1 MTKAYYAH
9 SVPERGIEEWQGLAE
24 HLHAVALLAGK
35 MGAPLGLERA
45 CFAAGL
51 FHDLGKYSAAFQR
64 RLAGVDVRVDHST
77 AGGKAL
83 LEVTGG
89 TDQQMAEFI
98 AYAIL
103 GHHAG
108 LPDRRNETDACYDWR
123 IGNAPEIDLVWRKE
137 LGPLPADLAPLDL
150 MRRFPKGQ
158 DSHSKQK
165 FAFAWALMGRMIFS
179 CLVDADF
186 RDTEAFYHQVEGK
199 SADRAWPALQAL
211 LPELKARHEAHMA
224 ELSDGRESDLNRLRH
239 KVLRH
244 VVGQAAEKPGLFT
257 LTVPTG
263 GDKTLASL
271 GFALEHALAH
281 GHRRIIYAIPYTS
294 IIEQTASIFSQVL
307 ERDGEAF
314 ILEHHAS
321 IEEEKARGRGGEG
334 REQADKLKLAMEDWA
349 APVIVTTNVQ
359 LFESL
364 FAART
369 SRARKLH
376 NIAGSIII
384 LDEAQTLPRK
394 YLLPVMRVLE
404 ALAEQYGCTIVLCT
418 ATQPALARRTEFPQ
432 GLALE
437 GRELAPDP
445 HGLAEMLAR
454 ATIRHAGVMDD
465 AALINELRAGQRVL
479 VIVNSRRHALELF
492 RAAEAAGISDLI
504 HLTTR
509 QCAAHRRVIL
519 AEVKA
524 RLKDQ
529 KPCRV
534 IATSLVEAGVDIDF
548 PRVLRAEAGL
558 DQIVQAAGRCN
569 REGGQARED
578 SIVTVFTPAG
588 QKPPAEI
595 KGLIGDMKRMI
606 DRHDDLLSLA
616 AIEDYFG
623 EVYWR
628 AGEAGLDGESILD
641 DFSLTRSGSD
651 FAYRTVA
658 EKFRMIESGM
668 APVVIPYD
676 DKAREAIR
684 NLGIADISSG
694 RIARLL
700 QSYIVQVPPNVRN
713 LLIANGHAGFERP
726 DLRGDQFAVLKK
738 ESLYTPEIGL
748 LWEAADDLATE
759 DMMV

>member
-83 LEVTGG
+83 LDVTGG
-89 TDQQMAEFI
+89 MDQQMAEFI

-123 IGNAPEIDLVWRKE
+123 IGNAPEIDLAWRKE

-150 MRRFPKGQ
+150 MSRFPKGQ
-158 DSHSKQK
+158 DPHSKQK

-179 CLVDADF
+179 CLVDADS

-199 SADRAWPALQAL
+199 SADRDWPALQAL

-224 ELSDGRESDLNRLRH
+224 KLSDGRESDLNRLRH

-244 VVGQAAEKPGLFT
+244 VVGQATEKPGLFT

-263 GDKTLASL
+263 GGKTLASL

-404 ALAEQYGCTIVLCT
+404 ALAEQYGCSIVLCT
-418 ATQPALARRTEFPQ
+418 ATQPALARRPEFPQ

-437 GRELAPDP
+437 GRELAPNP
-445 HGLAEMLAR
+445 HGLAETLAR

-465 AALINELRAGQRVL
+465 AALINELRTGQRVL

-524 RLKDQ
+524 RLEDQ

-534 IATSLVEAGVDIDF
+534 IATCLVEAGVDIDF

-569 REGGQARED
+569 REGGQPRED

-588 QKPPAEI
+588 HKPPAEI

-628 AGEAGLDGESILD
+628 AGEGGLDGESILD
-641 DFSLTRSGSD
+641 DFSVTRSGSD

-658 EKFRMIESGM
+658 DKFRMIESGM

-676 DKAREAIR
+676 DKAREAIG
-684 NLGIADISSG
+684 NLGVADISSG

-738 ESLYTPEIGL
+738 ESLYTPEAGL